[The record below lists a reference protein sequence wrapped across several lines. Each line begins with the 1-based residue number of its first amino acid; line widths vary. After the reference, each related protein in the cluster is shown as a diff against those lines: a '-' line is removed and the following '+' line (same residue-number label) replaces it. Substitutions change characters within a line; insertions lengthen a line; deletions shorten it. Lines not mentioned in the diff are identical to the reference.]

1 METTN
6 HIISN
11 TRPLEQGGIAILGST
26 GSIGQ
31 QALEVLEEQKE
42 ISSLKLLTAGSN
54 LDSLLHQCEKFQP
67 EMVYIDD
74 LNQQEKLKSA
84 LSHTHIKVLHSE
96 EEVFQQFSRDDI
108 SIVLLAIVGFAGF
121 KPAIKALEAGKRLA
135 IANKESLVV
144 GGHLIMDLVKK
155 NQLEMIPVDSEHS
168 AIYQCLI
175 GENPEH
181 LEKIILTASG
191 GPFYYLSQEEL
202 KNIKLK
208 EALKHPI
215 WEMGQKI
222 TIDSASLMN
231 KGLEVIE
238 AHWLFDLKP
247 EQIDVVVHQQSLI
260 HSMVQFSD
268 GSVKAQ
274 MSPPSMKG
282 PIQYALYAPERR
294 FSTLTRFNFLESF
307 DLSFRPVDTEKFR
320 NLALAFMALK
330 KGGNMPAILNAANEA
345 AVDAVLQQKLPFY
358 KLPQVIESMMEQ
370 MDWIQ
375 HPNFEDLEQTHFATI
390 KKTNELIRR

>member
-1 METTN
+1 MEN
-6 HIISN
+6 KDRNLIIKRDN
-11 TRPLEQGGIAILGST
+11 GIAILGST

-31 QALEVLEEQKE
+31 QSLEVIEEQNE
-42 ISSLKLLTAGSN
+42 IDRIKLLTAKSN
-54 LDSLLHQCEKFQP
+54 LNILLSQCKKFQP
-67 EMVYIDD
+67 EMVYLD
-74 LNQQEKLKSA
+74 NKAQREKLKQS
-84 LSHTHIKVLHSE
+84 LIYSDVIVLETE
-96 EEVFQQFSRDDI
+96 EEVFQQFLRSDI
-108 SIVLLAIVGFAGF
+108 SIVVLAIVGFAGF
-121 KPAIKALEAGKRLA
+121 KPAMKALEAGKRLA

-144 GGHLIMDLVKK
+144 GGHLIMDLAHK
-155 NQLEMIPVDSEHS
+155 NHLELIPVDSEHS

-175 GENPEH
+175 GENPQNI
-181 LEKIILTASG
+181 EKVILTASG
-191 GPFYYLSQEEL
+191 GPFFYLTKEEL
-202 KNIKLK
+202 KHIKLK
-208 EALKHPI
+208 EALKHPT

-238 AHWLFDLKP
+238 ARWLFDLQP

-260 HSMVQFSD
+260 HSMVQFKD

-320 NLALAFMALK
+320 NLALAFQALE

-345 AVDAVLQQKLPFY
+345 SVDAVLKQKLEFY
-358 KLPQVIESMMEQ
+358 KIPQVIESAMEQ
-370 MDWIQ
+370 MEWMD
-375 HPNFEDLEQTHFATI
+375 HPDFEALEQSHFETI
-390 KKTNELIRR
+390 EKTKELIRRY

>member
-1 METTN
+1 MIEKEAQ
-6 HIISN
+6 N
-11 TRPLEQGGIAILGST
+11 TMSAITGGVAILGST

-31 QALEVLEEQKE
+31 QALDVLEEQNE
-42 ISSLKLLTAGSN
+42 ISNLKLLTAGSN
-54 LDSLLHQCEKFQP
+54 LDTLLFQCEKYHP
-67 EMVYIDD
+67 EMVFIADIP
-74 LNQQEKLKSA
+74 QRKKLKSA
-84 LSHTHIKVLHSE
+84 LSESKIRVLNSE
-96 EEVFQQFSRDDI
+96 EELFQQFHRDDI
-108 SIVLLAIVGFAGF
+108 RSVVLAIVGFAGLN
-121 KPAIKALEAGKRLA
+121 PAIKALEAGKRLA

-144 GGHLIMDLVKK
+144 GGHLIMDLVKT
-155 NQLEMIPVDSEHS
+155 NNLEMIPVDSEHS
-168 AIYQCLI
+168 AIYQSIL

-181 LEKIILTASG
+181 IEKVILTASG
-191 GPFYYLSQEEL
+191 GPFYYLTKEEF
-202 KNIKLK
+202 KHIKLE
-208 EALKHPI
+208 EALKHPT

-238 AHWLFDLKP
+238 ARWLFDLKP

-260 HSMVQFSD
+260 HSMVQFKD

-294 FSTLTRFNFLESF
+294 YSSLTRFNFLESF

-320 NLALAFMALK
+320 NLALAFLALE

-345 AVDAVLQQKLPFY
+345 AVAAVLKHQLAFY
-358 KLPQVIESMMEQ
+358 KIPEVLESMMEQ
-370 MDWIQ
+370 MEWIET
-375 HPNFEDLEQTHFATI
+375 PGFSDLENTHFETI
-390 KKTNELIRR
+390 IKTKELIRR